1 MSANALQTAVVERL
15 ESDPDVLAIIGTG
28 RIFDRLITRAEP
40 PYLVLGQ
47 ATVADYSTGD
57 ADGSE
62 HRFEI
67 EAWTKQNGRKQA
79 VELAVIS
86 RPDLQTADDRIV
98 DAERRIKVAK
108 VELQA
113 GLDAVATY
121 DAISDPDD
129 VTNPDSYLVVAA
141 GADGDGTGGG

>member
-28 RIFDRLITRAEP
+28 RVFDRLITRAEP

-79 VELAVIS
+79 VELA
-86 RPDLQTADDRIV
+86 
-98 DAERRIKVAK
+98 
-108 VELQA
+108 
-113 GLDAVATY
+113 DAVRAALH
-121 DAISDPDD
+121 DADLTLDGAVLINLRHERTVSRRAPRTGLHVARLRFRA
-129 VTNPDSYLVVAA
+129 VTEP
-141 GADGDGTGGG
+141 

>member
-28 RIFDRLITRAEP
+28 RVFDRLITRAGP

-79 VELAVIS
+79 VELA
-86 RPDLQTADDRIV
+86 
-98 DAERRIKVAK
+98 
-108 VELQA
+108 
-113 GLDAVATY
+113 DAVRAALHDT
-121 DAISDPDD
+121 DLTLDGAALINLRHERTVSRRAPRTGLHVARLRFRA
-129 VTNPDSYLVVAA
+129 VTEP
-141 GADGDGTGGG
+141 

>member
-15 ESDPDVLAIIGTG
+15 KTDPDVLAIIGAG
-28 RIFDRLITRAEP
+28 RVFDRLIIRAEP

-47 ATVADYSTGD
+47 ATVSDNSTGD

-79 VELAVIS
+79 VALA
-86 RPDLQTADDRIV
+86 
-98 DAERRIKVAK
+98 
-108 VELQA
+108 
-113 GLDAVATY
+113 DAVRAALH
-121 DAISDPDD
+121 DADLTLDGAVLINLRHERTLSRREPRTGLHVARLRFRA
-129 VTNPDSYLVVAA
+129 VTEP
-141 GADGDGTGGG
+141 